1 MTAITSPLIQ
11 NNARNLRKFSEFS
24 PMIKSVSGNHI
35 KDVGNNVSVSTLLTM
50 RVQEGR
56 GAGDAIRG

>member
-1 MTAITSPLIQ
+1 
-11 NNARNLRKFSEFS
+11 
-24 PMIKSVSGNHI
+24 MIKSVSGAHQRRCNQVQSRCLQGRPMRQVSVSIRADGNH
-35 KDVGNNVSVSTLLTM
+35 VSVSTLFTM